1 MIKPRQTFLLLLY
14 MCLIAPLSVSAAKM
28 FKWVDENGVTH
39 FGSTPPPPQKIK
51 ENKVEVEELSTP
63 GSDKKESSS
72 DYRIRGEWWAAKD
85 TRATLKLKLSY
96 DDFEFSENFVGS
108 YGITKANFASGKY
121 KLSNDVLELTYFEHQ
136 GEPEKLDTTENY
148 EVTYLDDTKL
158 VIVQDFVKK
167 LTFKRQR
174 QTDSTDFSREL
185 KGEWSDQK
193 GQKYKFDHGT
203 FIMYFPNNNNHTR
216 QIGNWEWQDPEL
228 TLDFI
233 ADYGDP
239 IDNNIG
245 RMHRWIIQK
254 RSYQE
259 MVFVDQGTG
268 STLILKRDR

>member
-1 MIKPRQTFLLLLY
+1 MIKVCNMPWLLLL
-14 MCLIAPLSVSAAKM
+14 ALSITPSTTSAAKL

-39 FGSTPPPPQKIK
+39 FGSAPPPPQKIK
-51 ENKVEVEELSTP
+51 ESNVEVEVLSTP
-63 GSDKKESSS
+63 GSEKKESSA

-85 TRATLKLKLSY
+85 ARTTIRFKISY
-96 DDFEFSENFVGS
+96 DDFELSENFVGG

-121 KLSNDVLELTYFEHQ
+121 KLNNDVLALTYFEHQ

-148 EVTYLDDTKL
+148 EVTYLDETKL

-167 LTFKRQR
+167 MTFKRQR

-203 FIMYFPNNNNHTR
+203 FAIYLPNNNHSR
-216 QIGNWEWQDPEL
+216 QFGNWDWQDPEI
-228 TLDFI
+228 TLDFV
-233 ADYGDP
+233 ADYLHP
-239 IDNNIG
+239 VDNNSG
-245 RMHRWIIQK
+245 RMQRWIIQK

-259 MVFVDQGTG
+259 MIFVDQGDGT
-268 STLILKRDR
+268 TQILKRDR